1 MAPDGLR
8 VVRLRPFNHTG
19 PGQGEQFVVPAF
31 ARQLARIA
39 AGLQEPVLRVG
50 NLDSFRDFLDVRD
63 VCAAYV
69 ACIVHRAA
77 LAPGTIINIAS
88 GVPRR
93 VGDVLDQLI
102 ALTGLR
108 VDISSEPGLVRPT
121 EIRTARGDP
130 ARARAL
136 LGWEPAIPWDQTL
149 ADIIAR
155 SHSPAHQT

>member
-1 MAPDGLR
+1 M
-8 VVRLRPFNHTG
+8 
-19 PGQGEQFVVPAF
+19 
-31 ARQLARIA
+31 
-39 AGLQEPVLRVG
+39 LRVG